1 MPFRP
6 LLLKYNF
13 NSGINNS
20 YVALSNKLIFFQNS
34 PLPFRNFA
42 VAWVMKELKINN
54 PEVASIRILQAAID
68 YIKLHKS
75 YFGTYNF
82 QVNNCREVIF
92 IFLL

>member
-1 MPFRP
+1 M
-6 LLLKYNF
+6 LLF
-13 NSGINNS
+13 Q
-20 YVALSNKLIFFQNS
+20 KLIFFQNS

-42 VAWVMKELKINN
+42 VAWVMKELNLNN

-82 QVNNCREVIF
+82 QVNN
-92 IFLL
+92 